1 MNIDLRDVENLQ
13 VNFCDLIYFRSSNI
27 KEFNLGVKY
36 SLLVAKLFQESR
48 VAFYGLQF
56 SSWSFFHKNAFK

>member
-13 VNFCDLIYFRSSNI
+13 VNFCDLIYFRSLNI
-27 KEFNLGVKY
+27 KEFNLGVNY

-48 VAFYGLQF
+48 VAFYGL
-56 SSWSFFHKNAFK
+56 